1 MPNGLE
7 DLRPQFPWEGP
18 PLPRGSRVGW
28 PATPEDVERAVARYA
43 ERIDRAIL
51 AYQMRLDRMAET
63 YRLSMERAVERYR
76 EALERM
82 LPE

>member
-1 MPNGLE
+1 MPNPLE

-18 PLPRGSRVGW
+18 PLPKATGTGW
-28 PATPEDVERAVARYA
+28 PATPEDVEKAVARYA
-43 ERIDRAIL
+43 ERIDKAVYE
-51 AYQMRLDRMAET
+51 YQQRLDRMAET
-63 YRLSMERAVERYR
+63 YRLSMQRAVEKYR